1 MSAPTAPARMRVRT
15 KDDYAVAFLV
25 DVGQRNAEFV
35 RRPWT
40 PLTRV
45 HASAD
50 AFALL
55 PDRDTDI
62 VHAINAVP
70 LLDKR
75 PYVITFEDYLPRVP
89 EDRHIAWLEARLQ
102 RELTRPRCIG
112 IVAISEYALRCFE
125 RQNAGFAGL
134 DNLKAKTQLIRPAVA
149 VRRIEPK
156 MLGERLHLL
165 FVGSDFMRKGGPAL
179 LRAHARLRD
188 VGVPVQTTVVSSLR
202 WSPKDYI
209 GPTSPDYVAAQTALL
224 AQPGVRHV
232 AELPNHEILD
242 LMEDADFL
250 VLPTL
255 HDTFGYVS
263 LEAMASGTPVIATAT
278 CAQPEI
284 IEEGVSGHLLA
295 LENENAVG
303 RWAWCYRRDEPCY
316 HGAYEAAIA
325 SLAAQ
330 IASIAEETWND
341 RSHYRLLSV
350 GALETV
356 RRRFAPE
363 VARERLEALYEDCR
377 AHAPN
382 ATTPQT
388 SAG

>member
-1 MSAPTAPARMRVRT
+1 MRQRTAPTRLRVRT
-15 KDDYAVAFLV
+15 KDDYAVPFLV
-25 DVGQRNAEFV
+25 DVGQHNAEFV

-45 HASAD
+45 HAAAD

-55 PDRDTDI
+55 PDRDTDM

-70 LLDKR
+70 LLDRR
-75 PYVITFEDYLPRVP
+75 PYIITFEDYLPRVP
-89 EDRHIAWLEARLQ
+89 EDRHVAWLEARLQ
-102 RELTRPRCIG
+102 RELTRPRCVG
-112 IVAISEYALRCFE
+112 IVAISEYGLRCFS

-134 DNLKAKTQLIRPAVA
+134 ETLKAKTQLIRPAVA
-149 VRRIEPK
+149 VRRTEPK
-156 MLGERLHLL
+156 VLGDRLRLL

-179 LRAHARLRD
+179 LRAHARLRNA
-188 VGVPVQTTVVSSLR
+188 GVPVQTTVVSSLR

-209 GPTSPDYVAAQTALL
+209 GPTSAEYVAAQTVLL
-224 AQPGVRHV
+224 AQVGVRHV
-232 AELPNHEILD
+232 VELPNEGVLR

-284 IEEGVSGHLLA
+284 VQEGASGHLLA
-295 LENENAVG
+295 LENEDETG
-303 RWAWCYRRDEPCY
+303 RWVWCYRRDE
-316 HGAYEAAIA
+316 HGYLEAYEAAMA
-325 SLAAQ
+325 SLAEQ
-330 IASIAEETWND
+330 IACVAEEAWSD
-341 RSHYRLLSV
+341 RARYAALSA
-350 GALETV
+350 GALGAV

-363 VARERLEALYEDCR
+363 VARERLEVLYERCR
-377 AHAPN
+377 
-382 ATTPQT
+382 
-388 SAG
+388 SFGRR